1 VVKRIRV
8 LIPALAFAL
17 LAVSCGSQEAEP
29 TTTSA
34 ADGTTTSAAAGE
46 TTPGEV
52 LPLRIGLL
60 QFLPTFNIF
69 VADQAGFFEEEG
81 LDVELVYI
89 QDFNLIGQAVESG
102 DIDIGARNYD
112 GIFAAITKGFE
123 WRVLYPHVLY
133 SSDAPDAQLMIRSD
147 LFGTPEEAAKALED
161 EVFAVNVGTQSWM
174 AAQVYLEHEWGVDPE
189 NLEFAEIRYAEIL
202 AAFDQGTIGGAH
214 VVEPFVTAQEEAGVA
229 RALGPHLDSVALL
242 PPYGNGTRRFLIQ
255 ASFARADWIADNS
268 ETVDRFV
275 RAMNAATA
283 SILEAPERYNDLA
296 IEFTGLDEEVVLGT
310 LYPERYIVDTAVT
323 ADEVLAPIRFN
334 FGTGLIDR
342 ELAIDEVLADQF
354 PLAP

>member
-1 VVKRIRV
+1 MTG
-8 LIPALAFAL
+8 ALAFAL
-17 LAVSCGSQEAEP
+17 LAVSCGGQGAEP
-29 TTTSA
+29 TTTST
-34 ADGTTTSAAAGE
+34 ADGGTA
-46 TTPGEV
+46 PV
-52 LPLRIGLL
+52 DILPLRIGLL
-60 QFLPTFNIF
+60 EFLPTFNLF
-69 VADQAGFFEEEG
+69 VAEQEGFFEAEG

-112 GIFAAITKGFE
+112 GIVAAITQDFE
-123 WRVLYPHVLY
+123 WQVLYPNVLY

-161 EVFAVNVGTQSWM
+161 EIFAVNVGTQSWM
-174 AAQVYLEHEWGVDPE
+174 ASQVYLEHQWGVDPE
-189 NLEFAEIRYAEIL
+189 NLEFAEIRYADIL
-202 AAFDQGTIGGAH
+202 AAFDQGTAGGAH
-214 VVEPFVTAQEEAGVA
+214 VVEPFATAIEEAGVG
-229 RALGPHLDSVALL
+229 RALGPHLDVVALL

-283 SILEAPERYNDLA
+283 SILEAPETYNDLA
-296 IEFTGLDEEVVLGT
+296 IEFTGMDEEVVLGT
-310 LYPERYIVDTAVT
+310 LYPARYIVDTAVT
-323 ADEVLAPIRFN
+323 ADEALAPIRFN
-334 FGTGLIDR
+334 FATGLIDR
-342 ELAIDEVLADQF
+342 ELTIDEVLADQF